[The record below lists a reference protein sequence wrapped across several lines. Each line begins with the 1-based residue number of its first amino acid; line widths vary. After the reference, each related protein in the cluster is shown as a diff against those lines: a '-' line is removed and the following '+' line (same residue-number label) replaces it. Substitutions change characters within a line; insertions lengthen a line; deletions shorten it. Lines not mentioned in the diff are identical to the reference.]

1 MIFMRRALT
10 TLAVLAGAFASQ
22 AQIPAPAAPEAPTL
36 VPGVREIMYK
46 GWKGSYVLEAPD
58 ADVKVVVTPAVGGRI
73 MEFSYDG
80 KNIMWQAPDAPGRTL
95 ETHPKGFSS
104 GGHQSD
110 IGPELRSPVIPARQE
125 LFLGAY
131 KGSAPRD
138 MTVRV
143 ESQPHAATG
152 VQLSREIV
160 LDPLSG
166 ELGVLQNIKN
176 ISTNDVSYC
185 VWDRTLCQGGGFAL
199 LPLPKA
205 KSRFPAKWAIRREAE
220 GKYFYDGVNPQHENV
235 KIIKNTLVAYCKGE
249 QAKIGTDSDAGWLA
263 YVKGNLLFIKYY
275 PHSPKGYYSDGGNSI
290 EVYWNQSFAEIEPLS
305 PEATIKPG
313 NTYSFPEKWVLIELD
328 SDINTFEQAAELVKK
343 IPAFKF

>member
-1 MIFMRRALT
+1 MRRVITALALLAGS
-10 TLAVLAGAFASQ
+10 LAVQ
-22 AQIPAPAAPEAPTL
+22 AQAPAPVIPQAPQVA
-36 VPGVREIMYK
+36 PGVREIMYR
-46 GWKGSYVLEAPD
+46 GWKGSYVIEAPD
-58 ADVKVVVTPAVGGRI
+58 ADVKVVITPEVGGRI

-80 KNIMWQAPDAPGRTL
+80 KNIMWQNLEALGRTL

-104 GGHQSD
+104 GGHQAD
-110 IGPELRSPVIPARQE
+110 IGPELRNPVIPQRQS
-125 LFLGAY
+125 LFIGKY

-143 ESQPHAATG
+143 ESEPHEKTG
-152 VQLSREIV
+152 VQLSREVV

-166 ELGVLQNIKN
+166 ELGVLQQIKN

-205 KSRFPAKWAIRREAE
+205 KSRFPAKWAIRREAD

-235 KIIKNTLVAYCKGE
+235 KIYKNLLVAYCKGE
-249 QAKIGTDSDAGWLA
+249 QAKIGTDSDAGWIA
-263 YVKGNLLFIKYY
+263 YVKGNLLFIKYFPY
-275 PHSPKGYYSDGGNSI
+275 SAKGHYSDGGNSI
-290 EVYWNQSFAEIEPLS
+290 EVYWNKEFAEIEPLS

-313 NTYSFPEKWVLIELD
+313 ATYSFPEKWVLIELD
-328 SDINTFEQAAELVKK
+328 SDINTFEQASELVKK
-343 IPAFKF
+343 IPPFKF